1 MLTRKNGLRTAL
13 QLRQP
18 QIKTTTTTNS
28 NILTSPLTRPTPRS
42 PATAT
47 ALSHLHT
54 TPSLSHPRHR
64 PNASPSPSSSTSP
77 YSSSSNTP
85 TTNAPSIAV
94 LGGGITGLATAY
106 FLTQQ
111 VPRAKITLYEAG
123 DRIGGWLE
131 SRRVEVEGGSVL
143 FEKGPRTLRPAQN
156 GVLAARLV
164 GFVFI
169 LWGFGIGGF
178 RGVRGGI
185 VWGLLRWRTEKTD
198 HDRFKS

>member
-1 MLTRKNGLRTAL
+1 MLTRRNGLRTAV
-13 QLRQP
+13 QLRRSH
-18 QIKTTTTTNS
+18 IKTTTSNS
-28 NILTSPLTRPTPRS
+28 NILTSPLTRPTPQS
-42 PATAT
+42 PVTATAT

-54 TPSLSHPRHR
+54 TPTRSHPRYR

-77 YSSSSNTP
+77 YSSSTSAP

-164 GFVFI
+164 GSFFVF
-169 LWGFGIGGF
+169 
-178 RGVRGGI
+178 
-185 VWGLLRWRTEKTD
+185 
-198 HDRFKS
+198 